1 MKKSISRL
9 LALVLAIS
17 MCMAMATTV
26 SAAAVP
32 DPGTINLTIS
42 VDEQSDGTYKAY
54 YTAEMVMIEEI
65 ARVASIYRS
74 HRLMEEL
81 RFVCTLT
88 DDVIKNHVIG
98 EEEAFAFNCAKW
110 TDGNDIFVFERADI
124 DSTGLVMTY
133 KLNPVV
139 IRKWYNSPTLNVKEA
154 LMQPMAM
161 FATLNISTEEAQQ
174 MLTAHHTTGK
184 VEIKGTGMN
193 KYYGQYSVLAAYG
206 STFNVGV
213 GTGTGTGFGGG
224 LGDCPRNEVCP
235 AWPFTDLDL
244 QLWYHDG
251 IHYCVEHG
259 LMNGFPNNLFVP
271 HGDTTR
277 AQIVTILYRLDG
289 APAVNGAQV
298 FDDVALGQWYSE
310 AVEWANACGV
320 VEGYGNGEFKPNTPI
335 SREQMATILYR
346 YAKLKGYDVSA
357 TADLS
362 VFVDAATVSTWAT
375 EGMSWANAAGLV
387 TGMGNGILNPLGN
400 TERCQA
406 AALLQRFCMNVVK

>member
-17 MCMAMATTV
+17 MCMAMVTTV
-26 SAAAVP
+26 SAASVP
-32 DPGTINLTIS
+32 DPGKIDLTIS
-42 VDEQSDGTYKAY
+42 VAEQPDGTYNAY

-65 ARVASIYRS
+65 AKVASIYRS

-88 DDVIKNHVIG
+88 DDVIKSHVIG
-98 EEEAFAFNCAKW
+98 EEESFAFNCAKW

-124 DSTGLVMTY
+124 DATGLVMTY

-139 IRKWYNSPTLNVKEA
+139 VRKWYNAPTLNVKEA

-161 FATLNISTEEAQQ
+161 FATLNISAEQAQQ
-174 MLTAHHTTGK
+174 MLSGFFTSGK

-193 KYYGQYSVLAAYG
+193 KYYGQYSVLAAIG
-206 STFNVGV
+206 SQHKVVLGE
-213 GTGTGTGFGGG
+213 GTGFGGE
-224 LGDCPRNEVCP
+224 LGDCPRNELCP
-235 AWPFTDLDL
+235 AWPFTDLNL

-277 AQIVTILYRLDG
+277 AQIVTILYRLEG
-289 APAVNGAQV
+289 TPEVNGAQV
-298 FDDVALGQWYSE
+298 FDDVVLGQWYSE
-310 AVEWANACGV
+310 AVEWANGCGV
-320 VEGYGNGEFKPNTPI
+320 VEGYGNGEFRPDTPI

-362 VFVDAATVSTWAT
+362 AFTDAATVSSWAI